1 MSSGETIAARPVLV
15 TVYLGAHFR
24 ALLPTSRFLV
34 GQGTSVTVLFARPYP
49 GWETDAGMALEL
61 GFQAHDAAGRAF
73 QSGSNPLSKKEKNML
88 RLSARSVLRAGWKLR
103 AYAAHVRC
111 MIGRLRPAAIL
122 LPEENIE
129 YLGHVLT
136 RQAAALGVPSLVLP
150 YTLDN
155 PLEACEAY
163 HQHPRH
169 HVTGA
174 VRQWFAAGHPQ
185 WVRKHR
191 DVALFRL
198 PFRAALAMQPLGYA
212 PPYPWQN
219 TCSFAN
225 KVVLESAA
233 SSRAYRAL
241 GIPAEKMEIVGSTV
255 HDEMAAISRDE
266 SRLKAAL
273 LGGLGLDPS
282 RPVFLAAIPPD
293 QFNTDRRGC
302 EFTSHA
308 EVVAFWLE
316 TLAATGWNVIV
327 NLHPHLKPESI
338 DFGSWP
344 NVKYCERPTADVI
357 PLCDVF
363 VACISA
369 TIRWAIAAGKPV
381 INHDLYLYRY
391 DDYNDAPGVVHVET
405 KAEFATEVAQ
415 MAKQAPPTVPHPE
428 WGILD
433 GKSGERLLTLL
444 NSLTT
449 SSNPA

>member
-1 MSSGETIAARPVLV
+1 MSLGETIAARPVLV

-24 ALLPTSRFLV
+24 ALLPTSRFLA

-49 GWETDAGMALEL
+49 GWEKDAGMALEL
-61 GFQAHDAAGRAF
+61 GFQAQDAVGRAF

-103 AYAAHVRC
+103 AYAVHVRR

-136 RQAAALGVPSLVLP
+136 RQAAVLGVPSLVLP

-169 HVTGA
+169 RVTGV
-174 VRQWFAAGHPQ
+174 VRQWFAARHPQ
-185 WVRKHR
+185 WVRQHR

-198 PFRAALAMQPLGYA
+198 PFRAALAMQQLGYA
-212 PPYPWQN
+212 PPDPWQN

-233 SSRAYRAL
+233 SSRSYRAL
-241 GIPAEKMEIVGSTV
+241 GIPAEKMEIVGSAV

-273 LGGLGLDPS
+273 LGELGLDPS
-282 RPVFLAAIPPD
+282 RPVFFAAIPPD

-302 EFTSHA
+302 EFASHA

-344 NVKYCERPTADVI
+344 NVRYCARPTADVI

-405 KAEFATEVAQ
+405 KADFATEVGRI
-415 MAKQAPPTVPHPE
+415 AKQAQPTVPHPE

>member
-1 MSSGETIAARPVLV
+1 MSLGETIAARPVLV
-15 TVYLGAHFR
+15 LVYLGAHFR
-24 ALLPTSRFLV
+24 ALLPTSRFLA
-34 GQGTSVTVLFARPYP
+34 GQGTSVDVLFARPYP
-49 GWETDAGMALEL
+49 GWEKDAGTALEL
-61 GFQAHDAAGRAF
+61 GFQALDAAGRAF
-73 QSGSNPLSKKEKNML
+73 QSGSNPLSKQEKNML

-103 AYAAHVRC
+103 AYAAHVRR
-111 MIGRLRPAAIL
+111 IVGRLRPVAIL

-136 RQAAALGVPSLVLP
+136 RQAAVLGVPSLVLP

-169 HVTGA
+169 RVTGA
-174 VRQWFAAGHPQ
+174 VRQWFAARHPQ
-185 WVRKHR
+185 WVRQHR

-198 PFRAALAMQPLGYA
+198 PFRAALAMQQLGYA
-212 PPYPWQN
+212 PPDPWQN
-219 TCSFAN
+219 TCSFAS

-233 SSRAYRAL
+233 ASCAYRAL
-241 GIPAEKMEIVGSTV
+241 GVPGEKMVVVGSAV
-255 HDEMAAISRDE
+255 HDEMAAVVSDE
-266 SRLKAAL
+266 SRQKAAL
-273 LGGLGLDPS
+273 LDELGLDAS
-282 RPVFLAAIPPD
+282 KPVFLAAIPPD
-293 QFNTDRRGC
+293 QFNTNRQGC
-302 EFTSHA
+302 EFGSHA

-327 NLHPHLKPESI
+327 NLHPHLKLEGI

-344 NVKYCERPTADVI
+344 NVKHCARPTADVI
-357 PLCDVF
+357 PLCDIF
-363 VACISA
+363 VASISA

-391 DDYNDAPGVVHVET
+391 DDYNDAPGIVHVET
-405 KAEFATEVAQ
+405 KAAFAHAVSCMVKDRPEA
-415 MAKQAPPTVPHPE
+415 VPHPD

-444 NSLTT
+444 NSLAT